1 MNIFSNVLQYVR
13 FQNFERGVFMQY
25 FTSQIKKLVVLTL
38 SFFLLSACGQ
48 QTSSTKT
55 EPTKQDTAASKDST
69 KTEDIP
75 KAEDSVNTEENAK
88 NENNVTTENNTA
100 PKTNT
105 KTESNVTAKNSTKT
119 ENNTTTENNKNTEN
133 NATPKNNTKTENNVT
148 TENNKNTENNEKATN
163 NTKPEAESKNTQKE
177 QQPAKQPNKQTDT
190 ITFTSE
196 DAVRVLE
203 KRMGARSADI
213 HYVSAEDQL
222 IGTVNG
228 IKLYDV
234 LYTRGDGE
242 HQRAFNFAVGSDGN
256 LYEWSKAQ
264 DGILQPLNGN

>member
-1 MNIFSNVLQYVR
+1 MRYA
-13 FQNFERGVFMQY
+13 
-25 FTSQIKKLVVLTL
+25 TSQIRNLIVLTL

-48 QTSSTKT
+48 QTSPTKNET
-55 EPTKQDTAASKDST
+55 TKQDTSASKDST
-69 KTEDIP
+69 KTEDSE
-75 KAEDSVNTEENAK
+75 KAEDSVTTEGNAK
-88 NENNVTTENNTA
+88 NENNTTTENNA
-100 PKTNT
+100 
-105 KTESNVTAKNSTKT
+105 KT
-119 ENNTTTENNKNTEN
+119 ENNTTTENNPKTEN
-133 NATPKNNTKTENNVT
+133 NTKTENNIKTENNTTTKNNTKTENNT
-148 TENNKNTENNEKATN
+148 TAKNNGETEA
-163 NTKPEAESKNTQKE
+163 ASKNTQKD

-190 ITFTSE
+190 IKFTSE

-234 LYTRGDGE
+234 LYTNGDGE
-242 HQRAFNFAVGSDGN
+242 HQRALNFAVGSDGN

-264 DGILQPLNGN
+264 DGILQPLNSN

>member
-1 MNIFSNVLQYVR
+1 MR
-13 FQNFERGVFMQY
+13 Y
-25 FTSQIKKLVVLTL
+25 FTSQITKLVVLTL

-48 QTSSTKT
+48 ETSPTKT
-55 EPTKQDTAASKDST
+55 ETTKQDTAASKDST
-69 KTEDIP
+69 TTEDNQ
-75 KAEDSVNTEENAK
+75 KDAD
-88 NENNVTTENNTA
+88 NVKTENNTKTENNA
-100 PKTNT
+100 TPKTNT
-105 KTESNVTAKNSTKT
+105 KS
-119 ENNTTTENNKNTEN
+119 ENNTTTENNK
-133 NATPKNNTKTENNVT
+133 KN
-148 TENNKNTENNEKATN
+148 ENNETAKN

-196 DAVRVLE
+196 DAVKVLE

-222 IGTVNG
+222 IGTING

-242 HQRAFNFAVGSDGN
+242 HQRALNFAVGSDGN

>member
-1 MNIFSNVLQYVR
+1 
-13 FQNFERGVFMQY
+13 MQY

-69 KTEDIP
+69 KTEDTP

-119 ENNTTTENNKNTEN
+119 ENN
-133 NATPKNNTKTENNVT
+133 ATPKNNTKTENNVT
-148 TENNKNTENNEKATN
+148 TENKKNTENNETATN

-177 QQPAKQPNKQTDT
+177 QQPTKQPNKQTDT

-222 IGTVNG
+222 IGTING

-242 HQRAFNFAVGSDGN
+242 HQRALNFAVGSDGN

>member
-1 MNIFSNVLQYVR
+1 
-13 FQNFERGVFMQY
+13 MQY
-25 FTSQIKKLVVLTL
+25 FTSQIKKLLVLTL

-48 QTSSTKT
+48 QTSPSKT
-55 EPTKQDTAASKDST
+55 ETTKQDTAASKDST
-69 KTEDIP
+69 KTEDSQ

-88 NENNVTTENNTA
+88 NENNVTTENN
-100 PKTNT
+100 K
-105 KTESNVTAKNSTKT
+105 KT
-119 ENNTTTENNKNTEN
+119 ENNETAK
-133 NATPKNNTKTENNVT
+133 
-148 TENNKNTENNEKATN
+148 N

-177 QQPAKQPNKQTDT
+177 QQPVKQPNKQTDT

-203 KRMGARSADI
+203 KRMGAQSADI

-242 HQRAFNFAVGSDGN
+242 HQRALNFAVGSDGN
-256 LYEWSKAQ
+256 LYDWSKAQ

>member
-1 MNIFSNVLQYVR
+1 
-13 FQNFERGVFMQY
+13 MQY

-48 QTSSTKT
+48 QTSPTKT
-55 EPTKQDTAASKDST
+55 ETTKQDTAASKDST
-69 KTEDIP
+69 KTEDSQ

-88 NENNVTTENNTA
+88 NENNLTTENNTA

-119 ENNTTTENNKNTEN
+119 ENNTTTENK
-133 NATPKNNTKTENNVT
+133 
-148 TENNKNTENNEKATN
+148 KNTENNETATN